1 MKKKALLL
9 LTVMIMLAAVVEA
22 RGLGRKYTGMPGMGF
37 SAGAWGPNSGMLLL
51 NRAELE
57 LSEQQVKKIQ
67 EMCNSHQETVIKK
80 QSEIRLL
87 QHKLRQLYWG
97 DKIDRK
103 EAEKLIKD
111 SDALKTEL
119 KLLAL
124 QHNLAV
130 REVLSPE
137 QLGKLQTLRYEKM
150 RNPMDRAGL
159 REKRERR
166 FRR

>member
-9 LTVMIMLAAVVEA
+9 LAVMVMLVVVVEA
-22 RGLGRKYTGMPGMGF
+22 RGFGRKYAGMPGMGF
-37 SAGAWGPNSGMLLL
+37 SEAGWGHNLGMLLL
-51 NRAELE
+51 NRAELG

-67 EMCNSHQETVIKK
+67 EMCNSHQETVIRK

-87 QHKLRQLYWG
+87 QHKLRQLYWV

-130 REVLSPE
+130 RELLSPE
-137 QLGKLQTLRYEKM
+137 QIGKLQELRRERM
-150 RNPMDRAGL
+150 RKPMDRAGL
-159 REKRERR
+159 GERRERR